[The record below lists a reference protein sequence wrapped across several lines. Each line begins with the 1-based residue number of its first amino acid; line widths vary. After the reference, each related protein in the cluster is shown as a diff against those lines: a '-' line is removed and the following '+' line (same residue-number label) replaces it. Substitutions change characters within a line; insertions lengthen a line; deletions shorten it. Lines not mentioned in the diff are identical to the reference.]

1 MEAQE
6 RKNLKDKKRIVIKI
20 GSSSLTHPETGELN
34 LMKIEKLIRTLSDL
48 RGQGFG
54 IFRRHCRRK
63 AGSGPSQAPGL
74 PGGKTGLC
82 RCGAGPADD
91 GVSEALRG
99 IQPDSRSGA
108 SYKGYHGK

>member
-48 RGQGFG
+48 RGQGKDVVLVSSG
-54 IFRRHCRRK
+54 AIA
-63 AGSGPSQAPGL
+63 AGSRLWAITSARTPWRKNRPLPLWGRPG
-74 PGGKTGLC
+74 
-82 RCGAGPADD
+82 
-91 GVSEALRG
+91 
-99 IQPDSRSGA
+99 
-108 SYKGYHGK
+108 